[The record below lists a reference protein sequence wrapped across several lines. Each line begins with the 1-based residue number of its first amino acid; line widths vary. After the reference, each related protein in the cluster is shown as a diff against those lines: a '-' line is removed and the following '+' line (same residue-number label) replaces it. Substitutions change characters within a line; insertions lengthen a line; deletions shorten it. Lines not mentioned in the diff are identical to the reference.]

1 MEFRY
6 VIGYIFIIL
15 GLLGIL
21 YSNVYLLIAF
31 SSPPGGGGGGLADIL
46 AAIVSIVIGILLLL
60 NLGAGLIFLYPGSLL
75 VMKHES
81 IIRKVF
87 GFIILAIAIA
97 FPLMLVAINLDSIGL
112 APLLM
117 VFTLP
122 SAITLLSKRFIYG
135 FIPLII
141 LLLYTAYIVITA

>member
-1 MEFRY
+1 MELRY
-6 VIGYIFIIL
+6 AIGYVFIIL

-31 SSPPGGGGGGLADIL
+31 SSPPGGGGFAAFLAGI
-46 AAIVSIVIGILLLL
+46 AIGILLLL

-75 VMKHES
+75 VMQHES

-97 FPLMLVAINLDSIGL
+97 FPLMLVAINLDTIGL

-117 VFTLP
+117 LFTLP

-135 FIPLII
+135 FILLII